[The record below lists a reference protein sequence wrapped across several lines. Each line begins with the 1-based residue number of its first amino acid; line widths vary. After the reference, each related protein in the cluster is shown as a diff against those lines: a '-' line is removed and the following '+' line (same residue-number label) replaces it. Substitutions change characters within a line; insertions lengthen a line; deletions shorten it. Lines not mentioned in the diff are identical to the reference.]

1 MRKMSVVILGLF
13 VAAFFGCASAPS
25 TRPDQRALEARAE
38 ATVSH
43 FVTRDPT
50 LRPLLAEAPGYVVFP
65 EIASGGFVVGGE
77 GGVGVVFEDGRP
89 IGYAELQEAN
99 IGAQIGGQS
108 YSQIIVF
115 ETQGALN
122 RLKAGNFD
130 LSANATATA
139 ITAGAAA
146 STRFE
151 SGTAVFIDN
160 QSGLMAGA
168 TVGGERIV
176 FRAK

>member
-1 MRKMSVVILGLF
+1 MRKTSIVFLGF
-13 VAAFFGCASAPS
+13 FTAVFFGCASAPS
-25 TRPDQRALEARAE
+25 TRPDQRALEARAD
-38 ATVSH
+38 ATVEH

-65 EIASGGFVVGGE
+65 EIAAAGFVVGAE
-77 GGVGVVFEDGRP
+77 GGVGVVYEHGRP

-115 ETQGALN
+115 ETEGALN

-130 LSANATATA
+130 LSASATATA
-139 ITAGAAA
+139 VTAGAAA

-151 SGTAVFIDN
+151 GGTAVFIDN
-160 QSGLMAGA
+160 QAGLMASA
-168 TVGGERIV
+168 TVGGERMV